1 MTDQLRVDGGRLW
14 RRIMDMAQ
22 IGATPG
28 GGSCR
33 VALTEEDAEG
43 RALLCRW
50 CEELGLQVTKD
61 RVGNIFARRVG
72 TDEHRD
78 PVAFGSHLDTQPH
91 GGRFDGVFG
100 VLAGLEVIETLS
112 DHGAQTCAP
121 LELCVW
127 SNEEG
132 ARFAPPML
140 ASGVFGGSYD
150 LDFALSRTD
159 NDGITLEQALEQIG
173 APGGRVC
180 GDHRLAAFIEPHI
193 EQGPILEREELKV
206 GVVIGVQGSR
216 WFRVS
221 FAGQDAHTGATP
233 MPGRRDALLGAARF
247 IEAVQELALAHPPH
261 AVATVGHIDNQ
272 PNSHNTIPGH
282 VTVTVDMRHPDTKVL
297 DAMESEL
304 RSAAETLADGENLK
318 HEIERIADTPPVHFA
333 ESCVQALD
341 AAVQTC
347 GYGYRKLISGAGHD
361 ACHIARVAPTAMI
374 FVPCAGGLSHNEAE
388 SAEQED
394 LTAGA
399 NVLLQA
405 ITRLAGS

>member
-1 MTDQLRVDGGRLW
+1 MTDQLRIDGARLW
-14 RRIMDMAQ
+14 RRIMDMAE

-50 CEELGLQVTKD
+50 CEGLGLRITKD
-61 RVGNIFARRVG
+61 RMGNIFARRPG
-72 TDEHRD
+72 TDGDRD

-112 DHGAQTCAP
+112 DQDVQTRAP

-140 ASGVFGGSYD
+140 ASGVFAGSYE

-159 NDGITLEQALEQIG
+159 NDGVTLDQALEQIG
-173 APGGRVC
+173 ARGERVC

-193 EQGPILEREELKV
+193 EQGPILEREGLKV
-206 GVVIGVQGSR
+206 GVVTGVQGSR

-221 FAGQDAHTGATP
+221 FTGQDAHTGATP
-233 MPGRRDALLGAARF
+233 MPGRRDALVGAARF
-247 IEAVQELALAHPPH
+247 VVAMQELALAQAPH
-261 AVATVGHIDNQ
+261 AVATIGHIDNQ

-282 VTVTVDMRHPDTKVL
+282 VTVTVDMRHPDAEVL
-297 DAMESEL
+297 DAMEAEL
-304 RSAAETLADGENLK
+304 RSAAETLAAGENLE
-318 HEIERIADTPPVHFA
+318 HGIERIANTPPVHFA
-333 ESCVQALD
+333 EPCVQALD
-341 AAVQTC
+341 AAAHAC
-347 GYGYRKLISGAGHD
+347 GYAYRRLISGAGHD

-405 ITRLAGS
+405 IIRLANS